1 MLALSVGLRLGK
13 SLALRVGAR
22 PPTPVP
28 TLFLLQ
34 VPSPAL
40 QNLAGAAV
48 RQPLI
53 SLLTAFTGAHPPLIG
68 SEPAADGQ

>member
-28 TLFLLQ
+28 TLCLLL

-53 SLLTAFTGAHPPLIG
+53 SLLTAFTLARPLLIG
-68 SEPAADGQ
+68 SELAADGQ